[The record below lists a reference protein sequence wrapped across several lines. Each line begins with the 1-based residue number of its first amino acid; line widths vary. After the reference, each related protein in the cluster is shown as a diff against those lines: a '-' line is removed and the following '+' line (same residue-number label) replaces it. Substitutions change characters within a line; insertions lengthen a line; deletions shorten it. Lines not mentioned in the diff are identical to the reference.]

1 MYQKIRRWAAF
12 LLACLCV
19 AAAMPMEALAAT
31 KPINTVNV
39 KISAKLKAGEKLPD
53 IQVGDGGAE
62 DGKIMVGEKGSHYRT
77 ASAEWMENASKEMTA
92 GDEPRMLVTLEPE
105 DVSEY
110 YFLASYKSSN
120 VKVSGGTFVSARRDG
135 DNLVVT
141 LRVNPIKGDY
151 EAPKDAYWDEK
162 KLGQAKW
169 EKPETGSGYYE
180 VQLMRDQK
188 NVFKVDQTSATT
200 YNFYPYM
207 TKTGSYS
214 FKIRTVPGTDFQKK
228 HGKKSDWLESGE
240 LEITDRYVSDG
251 KGQQSSSPETGKGTD
266 KTVGWSQED
275 GVWHYR
281 YPSGALSTNTWEYI
295 DGQWY
300 YFDGNGAMATG
311 WQRIGREWY
320 FFHGSGQMAVG
331 WVKIDDKWYYFRPEE
346 ERDHTLGSM
355 ASPGWREITGYHYYF
370 NEDGSAY
377 TGWLTLDGRRYY
389 LNTLDNSLQ
398 GALFTGWIR
407 RDEKTYFADE
417 NGVIAEGWYQIDGHW
432 YYFYPGSGEM
442 AHDTRVD
449 GFDLDSDGIWR

>member
-1 MYQKIRRWAAF
+1 M
-12 LLACLCV
+12 
-19 AAAMPMEALAAT
+19 
-31 KPINTVNV
+31 
-39 KISAKLKAGEKLPD
+39 
-53 IQVGDGGAE
+53 
-62 DGKIMVGEKGSHYRT
+62 
-77 ASAEWMENASKEMTA
+77 
-92 GDEPRMLVTLEPE
+92 
-105 DVSEY
+105 
-110 YFLASYKSSN
+110 
-120 VKVSGGTFVSARRDG
+120 
-135 DNLVVT
+135 
-141 LRVNPIKGDY
+141 
-151 EAPKDAYWDEK
+151 
-162 KLGQAKW
+162 
-169 EKPETGSGYYE
+169 
-180 VQLMRDQK
+180 
-188 NVFKVDQTSATT
+188 FKVDQTSATT

-251 KGQQSSSPETGKGTD
+251 KGQQSSSPETVKGTD

-300 YFDGNGAMATG
+300 YFDGNGAMTTG
-311 WQRIGREWY
+311 WQHIGREWY